1 MTELFQ
7 EVWRMLKLGIIGTHW
22 ITDQLLDAAAQN
34 GHWQLTSV
42 YSRDRQRAQDY
53 GQPHGATAFY
63 DNLDDFFMNGDF
75 DVVYVASPNAL
86 HYQQVRQAIEN
97 DKYVIVEKP
106 AFTNPDEFS
115 QIEALLQAH
124 PAVRLVE
131 AARHI
136 HTPLFKQ
143 VQAQLGQMATIQGAT
158 LTFMKYSSRYDQV
171 LAGEQSNVF
180 SLDFAGGALQDLGV
194 YPVYAAAALFG
205 EPNSVVYFPTMIETG
220 ADGKGV
226 AILTYDDFEVTLNF
240 GKIANSH
247 LPSEVY
253 GLKDTLVMDNIA
265 DMTTATYYDAEQTA
279 HALTAE
285 VAENSMRPEIDAFTA
300 LFEASN
306 DLNQLK
312 NYETWFK
319 LSRLVNSLLYTLR
332 QSAGIKFPN
341 E

>member
-1 MTELFQ
+1 
-7 EVWRMLKLGIIGTHW
+7 MLKLGIIGTHW
-22 ITDQLLDAAAQN
+22 ITDQLLDATQQN

-42 YSRDRQRAQDY
+42 YSRQLDRARAY
-53 GQPHGATAFY
+53 GEPHGATEFF
-63 DNLDDFFMNGDF
+63 DDLDTFFIEGSF
-75 DVVYVASPNAL
+75 DVVYIASPNAL
-86 HYQQVRQAIEN
+86 HYQQIRRAIEN
-97 DKYVIVEKP
+97 DKHVIVEKP
-106 AFTNPDEFS
+106 ALTNPDEFA

-124 PAVRLVE
+124 PSVRLVE

-143 VQAQLGQMATIQGAT
+143 VQTQLNEMPKIQGAT

-171 LAGEQSNVF
+171 LAGETPNVF
-180 SLDFAGGALQDLGV
+180 SLEFAGGALQDIGV
-194 YPVYAAAALFG
+194 YPVYAAAAMFG
-205 EPNSVVYFPTMIETG
+205 EPNSVVYFPTLIETG

-226 AILTYDDFEVTLNF
+226 AIFTYDDFEVTLNF
-240 GKIANSH
+240 GKNANSH

-265 DMTTATYYDAEQTA
+265 DMTAATYYDADQQA
-279 HALTAE
+279 HPLDAP
-285 VAENSMRPEIDAFTA
+285 VAENSMLPEINAFTP
-300 LFEASN
+300 LFENPN

-332 QSAGIKFPN
+332 QSAGITFPN